1 MADVVDAAEQEREAL
16 NTGTKAVAESHKFD
30 EAALEAWMKA
40 NAPDAEQVVM
50 TTQRFFRG
58 HPGPAI
64 DWKIY
69 VQPPA
74 K

>member
-1 MADVVDAAEQEREAL
+1 L
-16 NTGTKAVAESHKFD
+16 D
-30 EAALEAWMKA
+30 EAKRFGFIGICDGSDGRLPMCEAWMHE
-40 NAPDAEQVVM
+40 NAKEAEQMVI

-64 DWKIY
+64 DWKIF